1 MLKVCQKKNCYD
13 TAIHR
18 GKYCEN
24 HRTNKSK
31 IKPNNNILIEEEK
44 KEELLPYNINN
55 YDEDINLALKLSLE
69 TLNDEREHN
78 INNKKI
84 KEDRELRIEQ
94 EYEFNEAMRMD
105 KEKIENKRRLIEDI
119 EIKRINIQK
128 NEPGDS
134 DEYFNIKIKLSNT
147 TLIRKFKVNSNI
159 KDIRD
164 YLDVYFQ
171 DNNINIRNYNLVIN
185 QSPIRKLLIDDNDI
199 SISSLKLSHSFILF
213 LENLDS

>member
-1 MLKVCQKKNCYD
+1 MLKVCQKKNCYN
-13 TAIHR
+13 ASIHR

-31 IKPNNNILIEEEK
+31 IKPINNILIEEEK

-55 YDEDINLALKLSLE
+55 YNEDINLALKLSLE
-69 TLNDEREHN
+69 TLKDERDHI

-105 KEKIENKRRLIEDI
+105 KEKIENKRRLIEEI
-119 EIKRINIQK
+119 EIKRINTEK
-128 NEPGDS
+128 NETGDS

-147 TLIRKFKVNSNI
+147 SLIRKFKVNSNI